1 MHLPDHKKKVV
12 GDPKAL
18 IAIVEELRAQG
29 RKIVVTIGSWDMLH
43 VGHMRYLMKAKEL
56 GDVLIVGTDSDRA
69 IKLYKDPSRPM
80 VCQQERLEM
89 LSYLECVDFATP
101 VEDVD
106 KDGKWQ
112 YGLIKLIQADVFVA
126 VDGSYPDEQV
136 ADIKQYCKEVT
147 MLQRQ
152 AEMSTSDLIHKI
164 MKEVLAWISTRPN
177 SPNT

>member
-1 MHLPDHKKKVV
+1 MRLPDHKKKVV

-29 RKIVVTIGSWDMLH
+29 RKVVVTIGSWDMLH
-43 VGHMRYLMKAKEL
+43 VGHMRYLKRAKEL
-56 GDVLIVGTDSDRA
+56 GDVLIVGSDSDRA

-80 VCQQERLEM
+80 VCQEERLEM

-126 VDGSYPDEQV
+126 VDGSYPD
-136 ADIKQYCKEVT
+136 
-147 MLQRQ
+147 
-152 AEMSTSDLIHKI
+152 
-164 MKEVLAWISTRPN
+164 
-177 SPNT
+177 